1 MSGRAAAIAIDEH
14 AQELRERGFTRFEG
28 LLPPAIADPL
38 AAALRTEWERLG
50 QPGLYSRE
58 DIWLEPGVHV
68 SPVGMTCSGI
78 LGRVPAAAALLV
90 RPELLALFE
99 AILGPGFELELGA
112 GVVSDHSRPFFF
124 WHHHVGGIDGEDHR
138 GRAYPTFEQPQRLG
152 CTLYC
157 SPLDDQHGTMLVW
170 PRAITDSTAPPF
182 PPGSEPW
189 PGATQVRAPVGS
201 VIVFDQGTW
210 HAVTPMTRSGQ
221 RYFFGFFV
229 RRAGLPP
236 TVRRDESIAAALARE
251 PALARAY
258 GRSHTGAP
266 S

>member
-1 MSGRAAAIAIDEH
+1 MSHVQD
-14 AQELRERGFTRFEG
+14 LRERGFTRFDG
-28 LLPPAIADPL
+28 LIPRELTVEF
-38 AAALRTEWERLG
+38 AAGLRAEWQRLG

-68 SPVGMTCSGI
+68 SPVGMTCAGI
-78 LGRVPAAAALLV
+78 LGRLPNAATWLL
-90 RPELLALFE
+90 RPELLAVFE

-112 GVVSDHSRPFFF
+112 GIVSDHSRPFFF
-124 WHHHVGGIDGEDHR
+124 WHHHVGGIDGEDFR
-138 GRAYPTFEQPQRLG
+138 GRPYPTFEHSQRLA

-157 SPLDDQHGTMLVW
+157 SALDDEHGTMLVW

-182 PPGSEPW
+182 APGSEPW
-189 PGATQVRAPVGS
+189 PGATRVQAPVGT

-210 HAVTPMTRSGQ
+210 HAVTPMTREGQ
-221 RYFFGFFV
+221 RFFVAFFV

-236 TVRRDESIAAALARE
+236 TVRCDHSIGAAIARD

-258 GRSHTGAP
+258 GGA
-266 S
+266 SA